1 MPLQRTMS
9 VHSYIRST
17 SKGQGRMQELG
28 LELDTRTVGRSS
40 GSHLQDFRTKGILY
54 QVTSKG
60 VARTDAIETCL
71 FGTDGFVE
79 RVDNRVERKRSIGL

>member
-1 MPLQRTMS
+1 MGR
-9 VHSYIRST
+9 
-17 SKGQGRMQELG
+17 GRMQELG

-60 VARTDAIETCL
+60 FTKDRRDRNMP
-71 FGTDGFVE
+71 FRDRRF
-79 RVDNRVERKRSIGL
+79 RVKSGQRG